1 VIQHLQERLRLA
13 RRLLGQLR
21 DYGGLPGTL
30 LLFGTVSYGDDLLCT
45 AVFHELKK
53 RGRRRLWMM
62 SRLPELFAGNP
73 DVDRVLPIDMHF
85 FLLARYLGRRAVQPY
100 YNDYRADEDRD
111 CMPPRHL
118 IAEMCRLCGMTGPV
132 ALRPYLV
139 LTENEVT
146 AGRLAPRQVA
156 IQSSGGAAHYAMRN
170 KEWFPERYQEMI
182 DHLRDRFDFVQV
194 GSPADPPLVGVLDRR
209 GTPLRTTAAILRG
222 SLAFVGHV
230 GFLMHLAR
238 AVDCRSVII
247 YGGREDPAITGY
259 PCNENLFTPLDCAP
273 CGLRNRCPYDRECLN
288 RISADHAADALLRV
302 TARQGEPLETAVAQ
316 L

>member
-1 VIQHLQERLRLA
+1 MLDLLQQRFRLA

-21 DYGGLPGTL
+21 EYGGLPGTL

-62 SRLPELFAGNP
+62 SRLPEIFSGNP
-73 DVDRVLPIDMHF
+73 DVDRVVPIDLHF
-85 FLLARYLGRRAVQPY
+85 FLLARRLGRRAVQPY
-100 YNDYRADEDRD
+100 YNGYCEDEDRD
-111 CMPPRHL
+111 LMPPRHV
-118 IAEMCRLCGMTGPV
+118 IAEMCRLCGVTGPV
-132 ALRPYLV
+132 ALRPYLA
-139 LTENEVT
+139 LASGEAA
-146 AGRLAPRQVA
+146 AGCLAPRQVA
-156 IQSSGGAAHYAMRN
+156 VQSSGGAAYYAMRN

-182 DHLRDRFDFVQV
+182 DRLRDRFDFVQV
-194 GSPADPPLVGVLDRR
+194 GSPDDPPLAGVLDRR

-247 YGGREDPAITGY
+247 YGGREDPAVTGY
-259 PCNENLFTPLDCAP
+259 PCNENLFTPLACAP
-273 CGLRNRCPYDRECLN
+273 CGLRNRCPYDRQCL
-288 RISADHAADALLRV
+288 RDISADAAGEALLRV
-302 TARQGEPLETAVAQ
+302 TARRQEPLETAVAHI
-316 L
+316 